1 MDDAALISERH
12 QREVEDVFAEVDDL
26 LADVNRAA
34 EEQMSHW
41 RAAFEGGAFPRATFE
56 PSALNLAAY
65 LALRSRDLR
74 PLQRR
79 LMALGLSSLGRAES
93 RVIPTLTAVRAA
105 LAALL
110 GRSSG
115 PVADASAFFAG
126 EDRLHR
132 EVETIFGN
140 AGDPSDRNRLLVTCP
155 CEAADDPEFMMGL
168 ARRGVDAVRINCA
181 HDDASAWA
189 RMVGHARAAGAT
201 TGRRMKIFMD
211 LGGPKIRTGKVRT
224 LGDRKKARP
233 GDLIAVVRSGKL
245 REAEMGEG
253 FAVECALAEA
263 FAAVRLGDRVFL
275 DDGKLAAEIERLE
288 PWGVVARVSRTEPGG
303 LKLKPEKALNFP
315 DTALQIDAL
324 TDQDRKDLAFVAAH
338 ADAVE
343 YSFVQTA
350 KDVQQLQAALA
361 EERPKDW
368 REVSLVLKIETARA
382 VAGLPEMIVQAASRQ
397 PTAVMIARGDLS
409 VEIGFAR
416 TAEMQEEILWIGE
429 AAATPVIW
437 ATQVLEDLVKTGVS
451 SRGEMTDAAMA
462 ARAECVMLNKGEYL
476 MDAIDQLQGLLA
488 RMEDHQH
495 KKAPMLRKL
504 QSW

>member
-1 MDDAALISERH
+1 VHAIDRSVDFAGALEN
-12 QREVEDVFAEVDDL
+12 VFAEVDGL
-26 LADVNRAA
+26 LTEVNRAA
-34 EEQMSHW
+34 EEQMAHW
-41 RAAFEGGAFPRATFE
+41 RAAFEDDSFPRATFE

-65 LALRSRDLR
+65 LALRRRELR

-93 RVIPTLTAVRAA
+93 RVIPTLAAVRAA
-105 LAALL
+105 AAALL

-115 PVADASAFFAG
+115 SAVDGFFAG
-126 EDRLHR
+126 EDRLSR
-132 EVETIFGN
+132 EVETVFGK
-140 AGDPSDRNRLLVTCP
+140 AGNPAGRKRLLVTCP
-155 CEAADDPEFMMGL
+155 SEAADDPEFMMGL

-201 TGRRMKIFMD
+201 TGQRMKIFMD

-224 LGDRKKARP
+224 PGDRKKARP

-245 REAEMGEG
+245 READVEEG

-263 FAAVRLGDRVFL
+263 FAAVQLGDRVFL
-275 DDGKLAAEIERLE
+275 DDGKLAAEIERME

-303 LKLKPEKALNFP
+303 LKLKPEKAINFP

-361 EERPKDW
+361 DERPKDW
-368 REVSLVLKIETARA
+368 RDVSLVLKIETARA
-382 VAGLPEMIVQAASRQ
+382 VTELPEMIVQAASRQ

-429 AAATPVIW
+429 AASTPVIW

-488 RMEDHQH
+488 RMEGHQH
-495 KKAPMLRKL
+495 KKSPMLRRL

>member
-1 MDDAALISERH
+1 MDATPISEQR
-12 QREVEDVFAEVDDL
+12 QRELEDVFAEVDGL
-26 LADVNRAA
+26 LAEVNRAT
-34 EEQMSHW
+34 EERMAHW
-41 RAAFEGGAFPRATFE
+41 LAGFDQGALPRTTFE
-56 PSALNLAAY
+56 LGARNLAAY

-93 RVIPTLTAVRAA
+93 RVIPSLVAVHAA
-105 LAALL
+105 LAGLL
-110 GRSSG
+110 GRAAAPS
-115 PVADASAFFAG
+115 VDASVFFAG
-126 EDRLHR
+126 EDRLSS
-132 EVETIFGN
+132 EVDCIFGVSGE
-140 AGDPSDRNRLLVTCP
+140 AARRKRLLVTCP
-155 CEAADDPEFMMGL
+155 SEAADDPAFMMEL

-189 RMVGHARAAGAT
+189 RMAGHARAAGST

-211 LGGPKIRTGKVRT
+211 LGGPKIRSGKIRAS
-224 LGDRKKARP
+224 GDRKKARQ
-233 GDLIAVVRSGKL
+233 GDLIAVVKSGGL
-245 REAEMGEG
+245 RDANAAAG
-253 FAVECALAEA
+253 FAVECTLDEV
-263 FAAVRLGDRVFL
+263 FRAVQLGDRIFL
-275 DDGKLAAEIERLE
+275 DDGTLAAEIERLE
-288 PWGVVARVSRTEPGG
+288 PWGVVARVTRTEPGG

-315 DTALQIDAL
+315 DTTLQIDAL
-324 TDQDRKDLAFVAAH
+324 TDKDRVDLAFVAAH
-338 ADAVE
+338 ADAIE

-361 EERPKDW
+361 EQRPEDW
-368 REVSLVLKIETARA
+368 RRVALVLKIETARA
-382 VAGLPEMIVQAASRQ
+382 VAGLPEMIVQGAGHQ

-488 RMEDHQH
+488 RMEGHQH
-495 KKAPMLRKL
+495 KKSPMLRKL